1 MEDLTKK
8 LEEISLPEIEIPSHK
23 RELRETLLSKY
34 PKEKRIWAVFD
45 ILQKTIPLGMAII
58 LIFFAINNLIYPNYN
73 LSKAK
78 EIALKNPQ
86 VKELIEKGGEIKDIE
101 IIKNQAYLL
110 VQPIREEEK
119 MAIPELEKM
128 GAAEVRE
135 AEKEE
140 ISGALIQINLKGK
153 EINKIKK
160 LSPQAIPLTEK
171 EEELAKEIAEKNPQ
185 IQEIIKKEAK
195 IKEINPLPSYQM
207 KLLKEDDSIK
217 VVPEEKKVQ
226 IIYEFDNNLLK
237 GEVDLIEGRVKKVE
251 LQEKAKE

>member
-58 LIFFAINNLIYPNYN
+58 LIFFAINNLIYPHYN

-86 VKELIEKGGEIKDIE
+86 VKELIEKGGKIKDIE

-128 GAAEVRE
+128 GATEIRE

-140 ISGALIQINLKGK
+140 ISGALIQVNLKGK
-153 EINKIKK
+153 EINKIER
-160 LSPQAIPLTEK
+160 LSPQVIPLAEK
-171 EEELAKEIAEKNPQ
+171 E
-185 IQEIIKKEAK
+185 
-195 IKEINPLPSYQM
+195 
-207 KLLKEDDSIK
+207 
-217 VVPEEKKVQ
+217 
-226 IIYEFDNNLLK
+226 
-237 GEVDLIEGRVKKVE
+237 
-251 LQEKAKE
+251 

>member
-185 IQEIIKKEAK
+185 VQEVIKKEAK
-195 IKEINPLPSYQM
+195 VKEINPPPSYQM

-237 GEVDLIEGRVKKVE
+237 GEVDLIEGRVKNVQ

>member
-185 IQEIIKKEAK
+185 VQEVIKKEAK
-195 IKEINPLPSYQM
+195 VKEINPLPSYQM

-237 GEVDLIEGRVKKVE
+237 GEVDLIEGRVKNVQ

>member
-1 MEDLTKK
+1 MEDLIKK
-8 LEEISLPEIEIPSHK
+8 LEEISFPEIEIPGHK
-23 RELRETLLSKY
+23 RKLRETLFGKY
-34 PKEKRIWAVFD
+34 PEEKRIWAVFN
-45 ILQKTIPLGMAII
+45 ILQKTIPLGIAII
-58 LIFFAINNLIYPNYN
+58 LIFFAINNLIYPHYN

-86 VKELIEKGGEIKDIE
+86 VKELIEKGGKIKDIE

-110 VQPIREEEK
+110 VQPIREEE

-128 GAAEVRE
+128 GAAGVRK

-140 ISGALIQINLKGK
+140 ISGALIQVNLKGK
-153 EINKIKK
+153 EINKIEK
-160 LSPQAIPLTEK
+160 LSPQAIPLAEK
-171 EEELAKEIAEKNPQ
+171 EEGLAKEIAEKNPQ

>member
-1 MEDLTKK
+1 MEDLIKK
-8 LEEISLPEIEIPSHK
+8 LEEISFPEIEIPGHK
-23 RELRETLLSKY
+23 RKLRETLFGKY
-34 PKEKRIWAVFD
+34 PKEKRIWAVFN

-110 VQPIREEEK
+110 VQPIREEE
-119 MAIPELEKM
+119 MTIPELEKM
-128 GAAEVRE
+128 GAAGVRK

-140 ISGALIQINLKGK
+140 ISGALIQVNLKGK
-153 EINKIKK
+153 EINKIEK
-160 LSPQAIPLTEK
+160 LSPQTIPLAEK

-195 IKEINPLPSYQM
+195 IKEINPLPSFQM
-207 KLLKEDDSIK
+207 KLMKENDSIK

-226 IIYEFDNNLLK
+226 IIYEFDDNLLK

>member
-1 MEDLTKK
+1 MEDLIKK
-8 LEEISLPEIEIPSHK
+8 LEEISFPEIEIPGHK
-23 RELRETLLSKY
+23 RKLRETLFGKY
-34 PKEKRIWAVFD
+34 PKEKRIWAVFN

-119 MAIPELEKM
+119 MIIPELEKM
-128 GAAEVRE
+128 GATEIRE

-140 ISGALIQINLKGK
+140 ISGALIQVNLKGK
-153 EINKIKK
+153 EINKIEK
-160 LSPQAIPLTEK
+160 LSPQAIPLAEK

-185 IQEIIKKEAK
+185 IQEAIKKEAK

-207 KLLKEDDSIK
+207 KLEKKDDSIK
-217 VVPEEKKVQ
+217 VVPQEKKVQ